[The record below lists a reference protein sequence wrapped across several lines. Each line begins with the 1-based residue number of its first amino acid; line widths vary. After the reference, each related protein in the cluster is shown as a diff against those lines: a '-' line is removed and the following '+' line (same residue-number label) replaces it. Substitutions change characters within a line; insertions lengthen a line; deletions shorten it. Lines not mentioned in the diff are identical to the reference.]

1 MDYLATAT
9 TLYCIIS
16 IHSHILVFWCIGK
29 NLSSTCRQTRMV
41 LHSVGIENVDNN
53 WFYALEWNNRIFIR
67 FIQCKLWRCDDFH
80 FISLS
85 LVFRCLFELL
95 TVDAKL
101 SRINEMQCI
110 SNQHKSKHNKRLS
123 YFKKTRAIT
132 WCTLQF
138 PFCKL
143 EKPYFV

>member
-1 MDYLATAT
+1 
-9 TLYCIIS
+9 
-16 IHSHILVFWCIGK
+16 
-29 NLSSTCRQTRMV
+29 MV
-41 LHSVGIENVDNN
+41 IRI
-53 WFYALEWNNRIFIR
+53 EWNNRVFIK
-67 FIQCKLWRCDDFH
+67 FILCKLWRYDDFH

-85 LVFRCLFELL
+85 LVFTCLFELL

-132 WCTLQF
+132 CCTLQF

-143 EKPYFV
+143 EKAILCLTFILFFSFWWWKTRKEVKRNTTTFDFLFWTWHWNKKKVF